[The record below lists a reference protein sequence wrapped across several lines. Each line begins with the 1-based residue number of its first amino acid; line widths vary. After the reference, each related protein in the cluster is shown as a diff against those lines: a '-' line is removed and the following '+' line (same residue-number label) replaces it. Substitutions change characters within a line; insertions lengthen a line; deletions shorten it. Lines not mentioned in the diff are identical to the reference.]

1 MHTHANSDNHL
12 NILAL
17 LRSTVAVF
25 KADKARCG
33 DADDGPPA
41 LADTSSSDLARM
53 TEPHCQ
59 CSARARSHAVPIS
72 ASFAFSRAGLYRS
85 HYYEIVTV

>member
-33 DADDGPPA
+33 DADDVPPA
-41 LADTSSSDLARM
+41 LADTSSTWR
-53 TEPHCQ
+53 
-59 CSARARSHAVPIS
+59 
-72 ASFAFSRAGLYRS
+72 G
-85 HYYEIVTV
+85 